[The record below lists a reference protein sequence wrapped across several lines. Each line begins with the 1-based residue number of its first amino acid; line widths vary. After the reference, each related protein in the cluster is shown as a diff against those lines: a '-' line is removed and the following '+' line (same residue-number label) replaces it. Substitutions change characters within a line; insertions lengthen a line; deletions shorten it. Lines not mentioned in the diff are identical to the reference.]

1 MDPTLA
7 TGRGRALLEAQRAL
21 VQGAVDGLDALG
33 ANVLETVL
41 DAGNDVRDEVV
52 NAAAVLD
59 GATYAL
65 GDFDLSLVKGSARYC

>member
-1 MDPTLA
+1 MDPALA
-7 TGRGRALLEAQRAL
+7 PGRGRALLEAQRAL

-65 GDFDLSLVKGSARYC
+65 GDFHLSLVQGLAHYC